1 MRRTLNFWRL
11 STTQCMVTS
20 LPATTVTLLTG
31 SANLGRTVNTLGE
44 SKKKKKKILQ
54 KTSFQSMNE
63 KQNWANKANTIE
75 CVNEA
80 TAISGK
86 RLLKLTVPLLVIN
99 CLKYNFGDLTDSAR
113 MKEIESLTFFSDS
126 IQHSIFDM
134 LLKLPKSCPPAIG
147 WECSLLL
154 SCLGDQRP
162 AKKKSN

>member
-1 MRRTLNFWRL
+1 
-11 STTQCMVTS
+11 
-20 LPATTVTLLTG
+20 
-31 SANLGRTVNTLGE
+31 
-44 SKKKKKKILQ
+44 
-54 KTSFQSMNE
+54 MNE
-63 KQNWANKANTIE
+63 NKNWANKANTIE

-86 RLLKLTVPLLVIN
+86 RLLKLTVSLLVIN
-99 CLKYNFGDLTDSAR
+99 CLKYHFGDLTDSAR